1 MLRSTRRGVL
11 AGVLALL
18 GLLYGLPL
26 PVAAAAGSFQPVG
39 NLTRARNAPTATLM
53 ADGTVLVTGG
63 VGPDNGNE
71 FILPM
76 AELFDPRTNSFTA
89 VGSMNTG
96 RWVHAAVR
104 LQDGQVL
111 IVGGTAD
118 AQGSLASAEIYNP
131 STGSFSP
138 VGDMTG
144 PRENATATLLPDG
157 RVLVVGGLDRAANK
171 PLATAEL
178 FDPATSVFKAT
189 GSLAAPRTQ
198 HAAVALSD
206 GRVAI
211 LGGLDDKNQAV
222 RAVEIYDPASGTF
235 TAKGEA
241 VAERVAL
248 TATLVLGGK
257 ILLAGGYRLDARL
270 GIVARN
276 TVEIYDPATG
286 QSAAAG
292 TLGAARY
299 FHVAVGLTDGTVL
312 LAGGTRPGSGAL
324 RSAELADPAAGKVT
338 LTASLAGERTQ
349 AAAVLLQDGRALI
362 LGGIRLTPAGDVTDL
377 NTAEAYT
384 P

>member
-1 MLRSTRRGVL
+1 MRASTRRGVF
-11 AGVLALL
+11 AGALS
-18 GLLYGLPL
+18 LLWLLSVLPL
-26 PVAAAAGSFQPVG
+26 PVAAATGSFQPVG
-39 NLTRARNAPTATLM
+39 NLTRARNGPTATLM

-63 VGPDNGNE
+63 IGPDGGNE

-76 AELFDPRTNSFTA
+76 AELFDPQTSSFTA

-111 IVGGTAD
+111 IVGGTDD
-118 AQGSLASAEIYNP
+118 AQGSLASAELYNP

-138 VGDMTG
+138 VGDMSG

-157 RVLVVGGLDRAANK
+157 RVLVVGGFDRAANK

-178 FDPATSVFKAT
+178 FDPATAEFQPTA
-189 GSLAAPRTQ
+189 SLAAPRTQ
-198 HAAVALSD
+198 HAAVALPD

-211 LGGLDDKNQAV
+211 LGGTDDKNQAV
-222 RAVEIYDPASGTF
+222 RAVEIYDPATGTF
-235 TAKGEA
+235 AAKGEA
-241 VAERVAL
+241 VADRAGL
-248 TATLVLGGK
+248 TATLVAGGK
-257 ILLAGGYRLDARL
+257 ILLAGGFRVDARTGL
-270 GIVARN
+270 AARN

-286 QSAAAG
+286 QSALAG

-338 LTASLAGERTQ
+338 LTASLSGERTQ

-362 LGGIRLTPAGDVTDL
+362 LGGIRLTPAGDITDL
-377 NTAEAYT
+377 NTAEVYG